1 MTRVRR
7 HACPAVPEEASFQT
21 APSRSIDRKRDRGP
35 PIDDARSDRVFSFIS
50 PSPPFETKCSTPTSC
65 PQLSA
70 CSGHVHVFAW
80 AHADRCR
87 AARARSRLIDA
98 EGAVSHRPPACGRR
112 GARDDV
118 AGGGRGAAAAEGRCV
133 FRRVASA
140 RFLRR
145 FSFDPRVERVDR
157 RVRPGRRR
165 GASRRAVAR
174 ARLDRR
180 PERGR
185 YRAGSDVAA
194 LGLTLGPPLP
204 VPPRR
209 AFIFPPRV
217 PRYLRAQASSRTP
230 LCACFEPSG
239 VS

>member
-1 MTRVRR
+1 MTRAFADTRAR
-7 HACPAVPEEASFQT
+7 PCPKKLPFK
-21 APSRSIDRKRDRGP
+21 PLRLDRSIGNATGGHRST
-35 PIDDARSDRVFSFIS
+35 ARFSLSFLFFLR
-50 PSPPFETKCSTPTSC
+50 PSSTPTNL
-65 PQLSA
+65 LSA
-70 CSGHVHVFAW
+70 TFRMFGSRPRFLPG

-87 AARARSRLIDA
+87 AARARSRLSDA
-98 EGAVSHRPPACGRR
+98 EGAVSHRPPARGRR

-145 FSFDPRVERVDR
+145 FSVDPRVEPVDR
-157 RVRPGRRR
+157 AFRPGRRR

>member
-1 MTRVRR
+1 MTRRSPTHVPGRARR
-7 HACPAVPEEASFQT
+7 SFL
-21 APSRSIDRKRDRGP
+21 SNRSVSIDRSETRPGANDRRRAIGSRFLFHFLLRPPSKRNVQHRRAVRN
-35 PIDDARSDRVFSFIS
+35 I
-50 PSPPFETKCSTPTSC
+50 
-65 PQLSA
+65 SA

-157 RVRPGRRR
+157 AFDPDDV
-165 GASRRAVAR
+165 AARRAVAR